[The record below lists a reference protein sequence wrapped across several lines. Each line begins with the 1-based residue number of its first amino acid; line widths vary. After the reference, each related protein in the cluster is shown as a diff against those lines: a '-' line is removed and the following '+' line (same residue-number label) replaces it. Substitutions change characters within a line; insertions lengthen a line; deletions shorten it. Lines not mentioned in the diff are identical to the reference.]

1 MAMCLQSSFS
11 LLLMYHKIS
20 TLHSKSRK
28 NNLPTISPS
37 LSRPPYISPEYTE
50 KEEQP
55 QEREFLVI
63 LQTRRRVELPS
74 RPAFRTRPRDFPRR
88 GPPGFRGVAGNPTG
102 SCYRSRLCSTLWR
115 VAPAGGSIA
124 PSSWSGPS
132 RRSSHRLPPEKGP
145 KKSTCVRT
153 LCQEGRSRRSLE
165 ERMRWCKW

>member
-63 LQTRRRVELPS
+63 LQLGVGSSCRPVQPSGQSPATSPVKVLQAFEELLVIPRVHVTVHACARPSGELLLRGKASPLLLGVALQGGAPIDCLLRRGRRRVH
-74 RPAFRTRPRDFPRR
+74 
-88 GPPGFRGVAGNPTG
+88 V
-102 SCYRSRLCSTLWR
+102 
-115 VAPAGGSIA
+115 
-124 PSSWSGPS
+124 
-132 RRSSHRLPPEKGP
+132 
-145 KKSTCVRT
+145 
-153 LCQEGRSRRSLE
+153 
-165 ERMRWCKW
+165 